1 MTYDIKT
8 HLGQQMENFLN
19 AFAGADVEGMLRIKE
34 TIIDIFKNCDEHE
47 NTVSTVESWDKEKIK
62 EIQKIL
68 EAGKETGKQ
77 INDVKN
83 IDEYFIMLENMRNI
97 VTRQLGELEGEYW
110 SRLRSYLLK
119 NVDK

>member
-34 TIIDIFKNCDEHE
+34 TIIDIFKNSEEHE
-47 NTVSTVESWDKEKIK
+47 NIVSTVEGWDKEKIK
-62 EIQKIL
+62 EIEKIL
-68 EAGKETGKQ
+68 STVKEAGKQ

-83 IDEYFIMLENMRNI
+83 IDEYFVMLENMRNI

>member
-34 TIIDIFKNCDEHE
+34 TIIDIFKNSEEHE
-47 NTVSTVESWDKEKIK
+47 NIVSTVEGWDKEKIK
-62 EIQKIL
+62 EIEKIL
-68 EAGKETGKQ
+68 STVKEAGNQ

-83 IDEYFIMLENMRNI
+83 IDEYFVMLENMRNI

>member
-34 TIIDIFKNCDEHE
+34 TIMDIFKNCDEHE